1 MNTLRKKLLLVIL
14 LTCACILPQKI
25 AAHSWMAPKAEAD
38 KLNPIA
44 ISEESRRN
52 GKLIF
57 SQECAYCHGEN
68 GRGMS
73 KEAATLQTNTPDLLK
88 GLKSHSEGD
97 FHWKILKGKGE
108 MPGYEGELSDRE
120 IWDILNYL
128 KTITE

>member
-1 MNTLRKKLLLVIL
+1 
-14 LTCACILPQKI
+14 
-25 AAHSWMAPKAEAD
+25 MAPKAAAA
-38 KLNPIA
+38 KPNPIA
-44 ISEESRRN
+44 MSEESIKN
-52 GKLIF
+52 GRSIF

-88 GLKSHSEGD
+88 GLQSHSEGD
-97 FHWKILKGKGE
+97 FHWKILKGKAE

-128 KTITE
+128 KSILE